1 MLTKDFPRVRER
13 EILRV
18 AGELGGT
25 DASSAAN
32 TARQE
37 VLKWAATQIGA
48 ALPSDA
54 SQGDAF
60 EFFRGGRTCIATGL
74 ADEQRTLWALR
85 VDRPDATTAARTW
98 TTEVTLGH
106 APSNGRALFSLR
118 LLVGTPEEEVLIE
131 PAVPAVV
138 RQVAAACEL
147 LQEGAPLA
155 RTPQTVDS
163 EQDAEDLV
171 EQLLAPRRPNT
182 YLVCTVPEGEAA
194 PLINAPVLAKG
205 MLGLARVII
214 VPAAYTWVLTRRLG
228 KSLSVY
234 NGAVRAYLPG
244 FSLDANPMAHRLFL
258 INWKPGEERVRATA
272 TALRWIAAN
281 ESTRRLQ
288 LGSDVLAFSD
298 VRQASLDHERE
309 RLRQTGGADK
319 DQLAAAQAQIAA
331 LKDDLRRAADT
342 QQWLSDEHKS
352 AEERAQTL
360 EQQLHGAHCRIQHLA
375 DQIKARGGDLDIDAP
390 LPTTWAEFADWCD
403 RVLSGRVALEAPA
416 RREVRSAQFE
426 DPQAAAR
433 CLLWLASE
441 YRDSRINGSD
451 GDLRK
456 PIADGIHND
465 RCGADSFDYTGSDG
479 RVTVEWHIKNGG
491 NTRDP
496 RRCLR
501 IYYYWDEA
509 SQIVMVV
516 SMPAHRRSGAT

>member
-18 AGELGGT
+18 AGELGGA
-25 DASSAAN
+25 DAASAAN
-32 TARQE
+32 AARHE
-37 VLKWAATQIGA
+37 VLRWAATQIGA
-48 ALPSDA
+48 ALPADA
-54 SQGDAF
+54 DHGNAF
-60 EFFRGGRTCIATGL
+60 EFFHAGRTCIATGL
-74 ADEQRTLWALR
+74 ADEQRTVWALR
-85 VDRPDATTAARTW
+85 VDRPDTTTAARTW
-98 TTEVTLGH
+98 TTEVTLGY
-106 APSNGRALFSLR
+106 APGDGRALFSLR
-118 LLVGTPEEEVLIE
+118 LLVDTPEAEPLIE

-138 RQVAAACEL
+138 RQVVAACGL
-147 LQEGAPLA
+147 LQAGAPLA
-155 RTPQTVDS
+155 SAPWTVAS

-171 EQLLAPRRPNT
+171 EQLLASRRSIT
-182 YLVCTVPEGEAA
+182 YLVCTVPESEAA
-194 PLINAPVLAKG
+194 PLINAPVLAKC
-205 MLGLARVII
+205 MLGLARVVI
-214 VPAAYTWVLTRRLG
+214 VPAAHTWVLTRRLG

-244 FSLDANPMAHRLFL
+244 FSLDANPIAHRLFL
-258 INWKPGEERVRATA
+258 INWKPGEDRARAAA
-272 TALRWIAAN
+272 TALRWMAAN

-298 VRQASLDHERE
+298 VRQACLDHERE

-319 DQLAAAQAQIAA
+319 DQLAAAQALIAA
-331 LKDDLRRAADT
+331 LRDDLRRAADT

-352 AEERAQTL
+352 AEERAQAL
-360 EQQLHGAHCRIQHLA
+360 EQQLHGAHYRIQHLT
-375 DQIKARGGDLDIDAP
+375 DQIKARGGELDAGES
-390 LPTTWAEFADWCD
+390 LPTTWPEFADWCD
-403 RVLSGRVALEAPA
+403 QVLSGRVALEAPA

-426 DPQAAAR
+426 DPQTAAR

-441 YRDSRINGSD
+441 YRDSRINGGD

-456 PIADGIHND
+456 AIDDGIHND
-465 RCGADSFDYTGSDG
+465 RCGADSFDYTGSNG